1 MPYRKKGQRSKLL
14 ELAKK
19 SRERAQARRAAK
31 AAKAKAAKSKASDR
45 ARTEIN
51 PPRGTRLRPIRAVKP
66 PLRRMKGGTNL
77 SARAGQVDP
86 TKRTPKQP
94 TRTPAQRAAEKKK
107 LLAKQKRLQGKG
119 GGIGMYAFPGS
130 PKKKTWDKVGSG
142 LRLGGEVLLTGA
154 ALAGSGG
161 TAAPALGATR
171 GGRVVL
177 GGLSKAKTALSKL
190 LPKGKPKG
198 GGRTPKTS
206 TTTPP
211 KPSGSGS
218 ASGGKKPSGPG
229 SRTSRRRTQT
239 PTNTNKRRQA
249 RRNKRETAAER
260 RERLDSGGV
269 RMGINRRDAG
279 LAKGRK
285 TQAEKR
291 AARQKRQR
299 YGL

>member
-1 MPYRKKGQRSKLL
+1 MAYRKKGQRSKLL
-14 ELAKK
+14 DLAKK

-51 PPRGTRLRPIRAVKP
+51 TPRGTRLRPIRAVKP

-107 LLAKQKRLQGKG
+107 LLAKRKKLQGKG

-190 LPKGKPKG
+190 LKGKSKG
-198 GGRTPKTS
+198 GGRTTKTS

-211 KPSGSGS
+211 KSSGSGS